1 MEIGNWV
8 SALIG
13 TTPICHG
20 GVSRK
25 TAVHPHGVGLG
36 VGAATPH
43 EDRPVD
49 LEVILPGD
57 PLVEAAMTLVI
68 PMRTGRMSTP
78 TDPLWGPPL
87 VLSVEVRI
95 TLRGILPVRMPN
107 DIAIY
112 A

>member
-1 MEIGNWV
+1 MEIGNWG
-8 SALIG
+8 SALIRA
-13 TTPICHG
+13 TPTYHS
-20 GVSRK
+20 GVSGK
-25 TAVHPHGVGLG
+25 TAVHPHEVGLG
-36 VGAATPH
+36 VGAATH
-43 EDRPVD
+43 RDDRPVD
-49 LEVILPGD
+49 LEVIPPGD
-57 PLVEAAMTLVI
+57 LLVEVVMTLVI

-87 VLSVEVRI
+87 VLSVGARI